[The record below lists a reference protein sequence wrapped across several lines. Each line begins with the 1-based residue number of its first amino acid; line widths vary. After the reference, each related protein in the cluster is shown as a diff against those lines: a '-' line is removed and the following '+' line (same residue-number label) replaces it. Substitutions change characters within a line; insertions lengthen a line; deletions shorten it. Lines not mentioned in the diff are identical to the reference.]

1 MTLAVLENKKNVTAL
16 KQARTYQ
23 LKSRK
28 KIGSAGGKS
37 KQKNIDFDLGA
48 VFKMLAEGIAKAI
61 LIAACSYGVF
71 AGYRFVTSSPYFNI
85 NQVEWIGQ
93 QRLSNMELTSWVGP
107 MVVGNIFQLD
117 LNAISQKL
125 AEHPWVRTASARRI
139 FPQGLHIEL
148 KERIPFARIQ
158 LNQVYVMDNYGILL
172 APEEK
177 SFDGLPLI
185 TGIQAKDPSP
195 GQNVANEEI
204 IRGLKTMYYF
214 NRLPMFER
222 NPIDT
227 LRISNRSRI
236 TFVTKNRGMEVHM
249 RQGTAQES
257 FKNLM
262 LVLDTIGENE
272 KDLSYIDLSFK
283 NKIVVKHRKNV
294 KKNSPKTKKT

>member
-1 MTLAVLENKKNVTAL
+1 MGLAVLEQRKPGTAL
-16 KQARTYQ
+16 KKGRTYQ
-23 LKSRK
+23 LKGRK
-28 KIGSAGGKS
+28 KKGPAGGKS
-37 KQKNIDFDLGA
+37 RQKHFDFDLGA
-48 VFKMLAEGIAKAI
+48 VLKMLAEGTAKAI
-61 LIAACSYGVF
+61 LIAACSYGIL
-71 AGYRFVTSSPYFNI
+71 AGYRFVTSSPHFNV
-85 NQVEWIGQ
+85 NQVNWVGQ
-93 QRLSNMELTSWVGP
+93 QRLSNADLTSWVGP
-107 MVVGNIFQLD
+107 IVGGNIFQLD
-117 LNAISQKL
+117 LNAVSVKL

-158 LNQVYVMDNYGILL
+158 LNQVYVIDNYGILL

-177 SFDGLPLI
+177 SFDGLPFI

-227 LRISNRSRI
+227 LRISNQSRI
-236 TFVTKNRGMEVHM
+236 TFVTKSRGMEVHM

-283 NKIVVKHRKNV
+283 NKMVVKHRKNV